1 MATPVKPAREGREKQ
16 RYGEDGE
23 RLTAGCCVLREGPG
37 GQREVLMISSSAD
50 TSRWIFPKGGWET
63 DETVEAA
70 AQRET
75 LEEAGVVVELRRQI
89 GWFNVVNSAGRMTTR
104 LCVFEAAC
112 VEQLD
117 SWAEG
122 SRQRKWMP
130 IEDAKACCKHE
141 YMQEVLALL

>member
-1 MATPVKPAREGREKQ
+1 MGQ
-16 RYGEDGE
+16 
-23 RLTAGCCVLREGPG
+23 GPG

-75 LEEAGVVVELRRQI
+75 LEEGGVVVELRRQI